1 MLAQG
6 TNPQHVLLNWCYVYL
21 DKLIRQTVDDDIV
34 GLQPAL
40 LPPLLGQHSLNGK
53 MDAKC
58 NQFWIEPRH
67 VRQLSATTSDPDTH
81 IFNFNHLLYTAK
93 RANRHILQCVY
104 VCVCVCA
111 GRCGEGR
118 GGPGRDWPRR
128 KKGVREGRGGPRR
141 EKVCSNTHTNA
152 H

>member
-104 VCVCVCA
+104 VCVCVCVCERVCECVCIVEVRA
-111 GRCGEGR
+111 KTCTHPSCRTSWLPSPIEGGAR
-118 GGPGRDWPRR
+118 
-128 KKGVREGRGGPRR
+128 
-141 EKVCSNTHTNA
+141 
-152 H
+152 